1 MTQPVL
7 DIQQLHLSFPGF
19 NGDVHALN
27 NVSLQ
32 INRGEIVGLVGESGS
47 GKSVTAMLIMRLL
60 QTGSYCVHRGQISLL
75 GDDVL
80 NAREKQL
87 RQWRGARVAMIFQ
100 EPMTA
105 LNPTRRIGLQM
116 MDVIRHH
123 QPISRREARAKAIAL
138 LEEMQIPDAVEVMS
152 RYPFELSG
160 GMRQRVMIAL
170 AFSCEPQLIIADEP
184 TTALDVTLQLQ
195 VLRLLKHKARASG
208 TAVLFISHDMVVVS
222 QLCDSVYVMYAGSV
236 IESGVTADI
245 TRHSRDGTKPHPF
258 A

>member
-1 MTQPVL
+1 
-7 DIQQLHLSFPGF
+7 
-19 NGDVHALN
+19 
-27 NVSLQ
+27 
-32 INRGEIVGLVGESGS
+32 
-47 GKSVTAMLIMRLL
+47 
-60 QTGSYCVHRGQISLL
+60 
-75 GDDVL
+75 
-80 NAREKQL
+80 
-87 RQWRGARVAMIFQ
+87 MIFQ

-105 LNPTRRIGLQM
+105 LNPTLRIGLQM

-184 TTALDVTLQLQ
+184 TTALDVTVQLQ

-208 TAVLFISHDMVVVS
+208 TAVLFISHDMAVVS

-236 IESGVTADI
+236 IESGVTADVI
-245 TRHSRDGTKPHPF
+245 HHPRHPYTIGLLQCAPEHGVPRQLLPAIPGTVPNLTHLPEGCAFRDRCYAAGAQCENVPALTACGDYNQRCACWYPQQEVISV
-258 A
+258 

>member
-1 MTQPVL
+1 
-7 DIQQLHLSFPGF
+7 
-19 NGDVHALN
+19 
-27 NVSLQ
+27 
-32 INRGEIVGLVGESGS
+32 
-47 GKSVTAMLIMRLL
+47 
-60 QTGSYCVHRGQISLL
+60 
-75 GDDVL
+75 
-80 NAREKQL
+80 
-87 RQWRGARVAMIFQ
+87 MIFQ

-123 QPISRREARAKAIAL
+123 QPISRREARAKAIDL

-184 TTALDVTLQLQ
+184 TTALDVTVQLQ

-208 TAVLFISHDMVVVS
+208 TAVLFISHDMAVVS

-236 IESGVTADI
+236 IESGVTADVI
-245 TRHSRDGTKPHPF
+245 HHPRIRIPLVCCNAHQNMEYHASYYPPFQGRYQTSPICLTAALFAIVAMRQVHSVKTSRR
-258 A
+258 